1 MEALALHRGVRDE
14 AEVYPVARRDERLR
28 KLAAA
33 ETTQNGRLVR
43 VAVEGLQVV
52 VRAFLVLLDL
62 ELVER
67 LPKTQRMAKNRR
79 RISISLDLRSRPCDV
94 PKINRRRRAPCVYS
108 AYVDLSAVVLSA
120 PKRRLVCV

>member
-1 MEALALHRGVRDE
+1 MEALALHRGVGDE
-14 AEVYPVARRDERLR
+14 AEVNPVARRDERLR

-67 LPKTQRMAKNRR
+67 LPKTQRTAKNRR

-94 PKINRRRRAPCVYS
+94 PKINRRRRARCVYS